1 MNRLNLLGTSVP
13 AATAHQGQSS
23 KRVSSGWFRFSYRFT
38 TGHLLLGTVEGDF
51 LVNLPHLVFNL
62 RHLTA
67 ALQDQRSRTVLQFDR
82 VFGQFDLSSSEV
94 LFSGS
99 DSGSGSFFCFNYRGS
114 EAIVFDGIDEGWL
127 ASGWVPATWQVESL
141 GGSDAAVV
149 WGQAQAQPQ
158 PASLSLG

>member
-1 MNRLNLLGTSVP
+1 MNWLNLLGTS
-13 AATAHQGQSS
+13 ARTSATAQAGQQS
-23 KRVSSGWFRFSYRFT
+23 KRVNSSWFRFSYRFT

-82 VFGQFDLSSSEV
+82 VFGQFDLTSPEV

-99 DSGSGSFFCFNYRGS
+99 DSGSESFFCFNYRGS
-114 EAIVFDGIDEGWL
+114 EAIVFDGTEGGWI
-127 ASGWVPATWQVESL
+127 ASGWVPATWQVETL
-141 GGSDAAVV
+141 GGSDAAGF
-149 WGQAQAQPQ
+149 WGQRQGQEQVAVHQI
-158 PASLSLG
+158 